1 MVTNIFSTDKKYS
14 IIYADPPWTYPKTG
28 GTKSSRGMAKQYYK
42 IMPLEKIK
50 ALPVNKI
57 GTNNCALFLWCTYP
71 QLENGLEVIN
81 SWGFKYF
88 GLAFDWVKKTSHG
101 KDFVGMGY
109 WTRAN
114 PEPCLLAFK
123 GKMRPQRHDV
133 RQLLYAKIGAHSAKP
148 AEAREKIV
156 ELVGDLP
163 RIELFAREEAT
174 GWDAWGD
181 ELNRDKGHDD

>member
-1 MVTNIFSTDKKYS
+1 MKDILFGKKYM
-14 IIYADPPWTYPKTG
+14 KG
-28 GTKSSRGMAKQYYK
+28 AK
-42 IMPLEKIK
+42 
-50 ALPVNKI
+50 
-57 GTNNCALFLWCTYP
+57 
-71 QLENGLEVIN
+71 
-81 SWGFKYF
+81 
-88 GLAFDWVKKTSHG
+88 
-101 KDFVGMGY
+101 
-109 WTRAN
+109 
-114 PEPCLLAFK
+114 
-123 GKMRPQRHDV
+123 RHDV